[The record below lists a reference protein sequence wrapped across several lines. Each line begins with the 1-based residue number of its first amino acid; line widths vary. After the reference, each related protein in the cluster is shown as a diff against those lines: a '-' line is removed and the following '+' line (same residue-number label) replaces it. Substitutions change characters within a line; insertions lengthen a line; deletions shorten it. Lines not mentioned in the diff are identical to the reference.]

1 MSIADNGRGLPVD
14 FESKKGASMGM
25 ELLQGLTDDLGGSF
39 SIENNEGTHIKVIFD
54 YKPITA
60 ANVSFS

>member
-1 MSIADNGRGLPVD
+1 
-14 FESKKGASMGM
+14 MGM

-39 SIENNEGTHIKVIFD
+39 SIETKNGTHIKVIFG
-54 YKPITA
+54 YKPTSA